1 MIALQLL
8 VERPAASV
16 SMQSCS
22 APLWDVLRRWVS
34 PQNGLPRSSVIV
46 NLRVRTIS
54 GWWFQPTPLKNIVRQ
69 LGVIIPFPIWMESH
83 NPFSKLQN
91 WKNDGWIFTNSS
103 LSSGPLDIRVAV
115 WKMIPPAVSPVIL
128 QKQNGLKSGW
138 WWEKPQKNLR
148 ICERY
153 LELSSQVI
161 RKRKYR
167 MVIET

>member
-1 MIALQLL
+1 MSFSSERSPAVIRHRKFKGQNHIWL
-8 VERPAASV
+8 VV
-16 SMQSCS
+16 STNPSEKYS
-22 APLWDVLRRWVS
+22 
-34 PQNGLPRSSVIV
+34 SSVG
-46 NLRVRTIS
+46 L
-54 GWWFQPTPLKNIVRQ
+54 
-69 LGVIIPFPIWMESH
+69 IIPFPILMESH
-83 NPFSKLQN
+83 NPFSKFQN

-103 LSSGPLDIRVAV
+103 LSSGPLDIRVTV
-115 WKMIPPAVSPVIL
+115 WKMIPPAISQVIL
-128 QKQNGLKSGW
+128 PKKNGLKSGW